1 MSKKKTIDETTAELV
16 CKASE
21 PTFTK
26 EQLVNSKLF
35 KHRRYAL
42 AACLEDDKKYTIKEA
57 EKLLNNFSK
66 EVK

>member
-1 MSKKKTIDETTAELV
+1 MSKKITTDEITAEPV
-16 CKASE
+16 KKASE

-26 EQLVNSKLF
+26 EQIVNSKLF

-57 EKLLNNFSK
+57 EKLLNKFSK
-66 EVK
+66 GEK

>member
-1 MSKKKTIDETTAELV
+1 MSKKKTADEMTAEPV
-16 CKASE
+16 SKASE

-42 AACLEDDKKYTIKEA
+42 AACLDDDKKYTIKEA
-57 EKLLNNFSK
+57 EKLLNK
-66 EVK
+66 LKGEK